1 MAGAWDAGSSMLY
14 LRYMRSAS
22 GAPEV
27 TATTGAHERSEKT
40 NLRKQGGGETGTL
53 AGSRPAGCRRVS
65 VARLGDHDTTVWR
78 PAHDDGPPHGRTDLH
93 ADTQ

>member
-27 TATTGAHERSEKT
+27 AATTGAHERSEKT
-40 NLRKQGGGETGTL
+40 NLRKQGEG
-53 AGSRPAGCRRVS
+53 RPARWRDPVPP
-65 VARLGDHDTTVWR
+65 VAG
-78 PAHDDGPPHGRTDLH
+78 A
-93 ADTQ
+93 

>member
-27 TATTGAHERSEKT
+27 TATAGAHERSEKIISA
-40 NLRKQGGGETGTL
+40 NGGEG
-53 AGSRPAGCRRVS
+53 RPARWRHPVPP
-65 VARLGDHDTTVWR
+65 VAG
-78 PAHDDGPPHGRTDLH
+78 A
-93 ADTQ
+93 

>member
-1 MAGAWDAGSSMLY
+1 MLY
-14 LRYMRSAS
+14 LSYMSSAS

-27 TATTGAHERSEKT
+27 TGTTGADERSEKT

-53 AGSRPAGCRRVS
+53 AGPRPAHRGRVS

-78 PAHDDGPPHGRTDLH
+78 PAHDDGPPYGRTDLH
-93 ADTQ
+93 ADT